1 MIRQQNFGVVL
12 ASLYNEL
19 ESFISCISWISIFHE
34 FLIINVCDE
43 LLCVY
48 SRWIQALF
56 SKAEPNE
63 LKPIGVPHALAFS
76 YEIKLLSLDFH
87 TGETKKKVHHLF
99 VSAERRYDKTIS
111 PRRNRWCI
119 GKIQGVLACTD
130 NWPHKQ
136 ANISPHEASI
146 TADGSVKSGLP
157 IKKTEKRRFFA

>member
-19 ESFISCISWISIFHE
+19 ESFISCIHE

-63 LKPIGVPHALAFS
+63 LKPIGVPHALAFP

-87 TGETKKKVHHLF
+87 PGETKKRVHHLF
-99 VSAERRYDKTIS
+99 VPSERRDDKSIS
-111 PRRNRWCI
+111 PRWNR
-119 GKIQGVLACTD
+119 
-130 NWPHKQ
+130 
-136 ANISPHEASI
+136 
-146 TADGSVKSGLP
+146 
-157 IKKTEKRRFFA
+157 